1 MKLATALAFC
11 SLLWATTAAAA
22 DGPDTPPPPPAE
34 RFRLPPCADPDSDG
48 ELRTST
54 GCSGVFGVR
63 SGFVDVSGVGA
74 GTGTNVMVSAEGEEM
89 VRRGLFNFHGS
100 HRLAIGGGGAGFE
113 GALGGGL
120 GFGVRRPVGER
131 HGPVARGGVLG
142 WMRGNDAYYG
152 SLLELPEVQLGYQYM
167 RGITVV
173 EIGATSGVVLIGRER
188 VGDGSTRVL
197 GNGLAVGGYLVVQ
210 VPWMR
215 LGTRAMRLPTHDEL
229 RSEVDVVDGNLCG
242 VLAPLALCADARAA
256 RMDAFVP
263 GSTAPTEVRSLA
275 FGLTLG
281 LTRER

>member
-1 MKLATALAFC
+1 MKLALALVVS
-11 SLLWATTAAAA
+11 SLLASTAAAAA
-22 DGPDTPPPPPAE
+22 DGPDTPPAG
-34 RFRLPPCADPDSDG
+34 RFRMPPCADPDTDG

-63 SGFVDVSGVGA
+63 SGFVDVHGVGA
-74 GTGTNVMVSAEGEEM
+74 GTGTNVMASAEGEEL

-120 GFGVRRPVGER
+120 GFGVRVPVGER

-142 WMRGNDAYYG
+142 GLRGNDAYYG

-167 RGITVV
+167 RGITVL
-173 EIGATSGVVLIGRER
+173 EIGATSGVVLVGREQ
-188 VGDGSTRVL
+188 VGEASTRVL

-210 VPWMR
+210 VPWLR
-215 LGTRAMRLPTHDEL
+215 LGARAMRLPTHDEL
-229 RSEVDVVDGNLCG
+229 RSEVDVADGNLCG
-242 VLAPLALCADARAA
+242 VLAPFALCADARAA
-256 RMDAFVP
+256 RMDALVP
-263 GSTAPTEVRSLA
+263 GSTSPVEVRSVA